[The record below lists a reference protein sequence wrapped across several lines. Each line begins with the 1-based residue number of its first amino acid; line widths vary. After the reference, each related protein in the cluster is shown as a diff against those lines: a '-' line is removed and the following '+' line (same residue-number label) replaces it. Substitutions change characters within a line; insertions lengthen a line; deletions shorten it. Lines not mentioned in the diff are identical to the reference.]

1 MITFENVSAY
11 YDSTKVLEEVT
22 LRLDE
27 PSIVAVIGPNGSG
40 KTTFLKTFLNLV
52 RYEGKIEIMGYEPKK
67 DYSKIRKMVGYMPQ
81 KEHIAMDL
89 PVRVKDVVLMS
100 VLAKK
105 SVFSP
110 PRKSDVERAKTS
122 LRMVGLENLWNKN
135 FSQLSGG
142 QQQRVLLARAIA
154 TQPKIL
160 LLDEPFNGMDIP
172 SQQVVINLLQELKF
186 KKGVYS
192 FVVVHDL
199 ITLAPCADYIL
210 ILKKKMYGFGKPT
223 EVLKEDLLE
232 RVYGRRIPVITHKGV
247 CYALIGDRHA

>member
-11 YDSTKVLEEVT
+11 YDSTKVLEGVT
-22 LRLDE
+22 LKIEE
-27 PSIVAVIGPNGSG
+27 PSIVAIIGPNGSG

-52 RYEGKIEIMGYEPKK
+52 KYEGKIEIMGHEPRR
-67 DYSKIRKMVGYMPQ
+67 DYAKIRKMVGYMPQ
-81 KEHIAMDL
+81 KEHVATDL
-89 PVRVKDVVLMS
+89 PIRVKDVVLMS

-110 PRKSDVERAKTS
+110 PRKSDVEKAKSS
-122 LRMVGLENLWNKN
+122 LRLVGLEKLWNRN
-135 FSQLSGG
+135 FSKLSGG

-154 TQPKIL
+154 TDPKIL
-160 LLDEPFNGMDIP
+160 LLDEPFNGMDVP
-172 SQQVVINLLQELKF
+172 SQQITINLLQELKF

-210 ILKKKMYGFGKPT
+210 ILKKKMYGFGKPW

-232 RVYGRRIPVITHKGV
+232 RVYGRRIPIIQHEGV